1 MKDNK
6 YTTLEKIGL
15 ILLIAGLSLEIIT
28 IMVASFKAD
37 ILLGTLMLGLFM
49 AIAGAVILRN

>member
-49 AIAGAVILRN
+49 AIVGAVILRK